1 MFKVAV
7 FRRLM
12 ALNAAPYRP
21 AIPAIS
27 RIRIGSTL
35 STSSKLDNK
44 TVSDAIK
51 TDHRE
56 LEAYYN
62 EIMNAK
68 DAETATK
75 WQNQFV
81 WELARHSIAEEL
93 VVYPAM
99 EKHLGQE
106 GKALA
111 DKDRAEH
118 NQLKLSLAKFQK
130 LNATDPSFKT
140 TLEVL
145 YKDLK
150 GHIAEE
156 EEHDLPK
163 LEAAIKSDTEKMAAS
178 FERTKMFVPTRSHPS
193 APDKPPFETVVGLM
207 TAPLDKLL
215 DAFHK
220 FPTAEEKSRVT
231 SQ

>member
-1 MFKVAV
+1 MFKTAIS
-7 FRRLM
+7 RRFM
-12 ALNAAPYRP
+12 TVNSVPYRVT
-21 AIPAIS
+21 IPAIS
-27 RIRIGSTL
+27 HVQIASPF
-35 STSSKLDNK
+35 STSSKLDK
-44 TVSDAIK
+44 SVSDAIK

-62 EIMNAK
+62 EIINAK

-118 NQLKLSLAKFQK
+118 NQLKLDLAKFQK
-130 LNATDPSFKT
+130 LNSTDPAFKT
-140 TLEVL
+140 TLSVL
-145 YKDLK
+145 YKDLQ

-156 EEHDLPK
+156 EQHDLPK

-207 TAPLDKLL
+207 TAPIDKLM
-215 DAFHK
+215 DIFHK
-220 FPTAEEKSRVT
+220 FPSAEEKSKVT
-231 SQ
+231 GQ